1 MVVLAFLALSSD
13 NCCALGGVSPL
24 RRRPLSSLSISASR
38 ARARS
43 LSFSTQNV
51 VKSSLYTAGTWAVHS
66 DSEYLQGGT
75 FRWEPYWLA
84 TEVQVTMTSAVIAS
98 VTHLVVVNE
107 WGDEVHHAVSCSQ

>member
-1 MVVLAFLALSSD
+1 
-13 NCCALGGVSPL
+13 
-24 RRRPLSSLSISASR
+24 
-38 ARARS
+38 
-43 LSFSTQNV
+43 V
-51 VKSSLYTAGTWAVHS
+51 VKSSRYTAGTWAVHS

-98 VTHLVVVNE
+98 ATHLVVVNE